1 MFDRKKKKRR
11 KAEIRK
17 VMKTIS
23 IFVSTSKILFILLVI
38 NIFRKII
45 IIILYII
52 LK

>member
-23 IFVSTSKILFILLVI
+23 IFVSTSKILFILFLLVI
-38 NIFRKII
+38 IIFFIK
-45 IIILYII
+45 L
-52 LK
+52 L